1 MKFLEKLF
9 GDANRKYLDSLQAN
23 LAAINA
29 LEKELVALA
38 DQQIKERSLD
48 LKKQVAAGKSLD
60 DILVPAFA
68 LVREAAKRTL
78 GQRHFDVQLLGGMVL
93 HKGQIAEMKTGEGKT
108 LTSTLALYL
117 NGLSGQGVHL
127 VTVNDYLAKRD
138 AVWMGQ
144 IYDFLGLTVGAIQH
158 EASFLYDREKVNQ
171 DKDKIR
177 DQGISVV
184 LDYLRPVS
192 RQEAY
197 AADITYGT
205 NNEFGFDYLRDN
217 MAQDLGQQVQRGRHY
232 AIVDE
237 VDSILIDEARTPLI
251 ISAPAEESTERYG
264 QFSILVNQLTENT
277 DYNIDEKMRAAT
289 LTEEG
294 IKKME
299 TALGIDNI
307 YEGQGLDTV
316 HHLEQALRAKTLYLR
331 DRDYVVKENEVMII
345 DEFTGRMMPGRRYS
359 EGLHQAIEAK
369 EGVEV
374 QRESRTLATITF
386 QNYFRLYQ
394 KLAGMTGTA
403 ATEAEEMAK
412 IYNLEVTVI
421 PTNKPFIRQ
430 DLADRIY
437 RSERGKFKAIIREIQ
452 ARHDQGQ
459 PILVGTISIEKN
471 ELLGQMLEKAAIPH
485 NLLNAKQHEKEA
497 QIIAQAGQKG
507 AVTVATNMAGR
518 GVDIILGGSP
528 FDPTKYQQIKAL
540 GGLLVLGTERHESRR
555 IDNQLRGRSGRQ
567 GDPGDSQFYISM
579 EDDLTRIFGSDRMKN
594 IMTRL
599 GIAEDTAIE
608 NKLISNSIE
617 SAQKKVEG
625 HNFDI
630 RKHLV
635 EYDDVINKHRQVIYK
650 NRQKIL
656 DFFAGKIDEIGEG
669 LKSSGDLV
677 LDYIRQEISTVV
689 SFHTLSQKNQG
700 DFNPSEI
707 LETIK
712 TIFPL
717 TLEETSQASKL
728 IEANQKQNG
737 HGERAEVIDFFYKL
751 ASEKYRVLTNEIN
764 SSVELPDKIWT
775 AMQLIERGLVLRSID
790 SLWVEHLTAMDKLRT
805 GIGLQGYGQRDPL
818 VEYKRESYNLFNEL
832 LDAIRKQIVYSVFKI
847 RLAQKMTAPTAQPIV
862 QKFSEQKAGYT
873 PFKKEVEDR
882 AQANQVLPSKPRDE
896 GGHKIGRNDPCWCG
910 SGKKYKKCHG
920 A

>member
-579 EDDLTRIFGSDRMKN
+579 EDDLMRIFGSDRMKN

>member
-1 MKFLEKLF
+1 M
-9 GDANRKYLDSLQAN
+9 
-23 LAAINA
+23 
-29 LEKELVALA
+29 
-38 DQQIKERSLD
+38 
-48 LKKQVAAGKSLD
+48 
-60 DILVPAFA
+60 
-68 LVREAAKRTL
+68 
-78 GQRHFDVQLLGGMVL
+78 
-93 HKGQIAEMKTGEGKT
+93 
-108 LTSTLALYL
+108 
-117 NGLSGQGVHL
+117 
-127 VTVNDYLAKRD
+127 
-138 AVWMGQ
+138 
-144 IYDFLGLTVGAIQH
+144 
-158 EASFLYDREKVNQ
+158 
-171 DKDKIR
+171 
-177 DQGISVV
+177 
-184 LDYLRPVS
+184 
-192 RQEAY
+192 
-197 AADITYGT
+197 
-205 NNEFGFDYLRDN
+205 
-217 MAQDLGQQVQRGRHY
+217 
-232 AIVDE
+232 
-237 VDSILIDEARTPLI
+237 
-251 ISAPAEESTERYG
+251 
-264 QFSILVNQLTENT
+264 
-277 DYNIDEKMRAAT
+277 
-289 LTEEG
+289 
-294 IKKME
+294 
-299 TALGIDNI
+299 
-307 YEGQGLDTV
+307 
-316 HHLEQALRAKTLYLR
+316 
-331 DRDYVVKENEVMII
+331 
-345 DEFTGRMMPGRRYS
+345 
-359 EGLHQAIEAK
+359 
-369 EGVEV
+369 
-374 QRESRTLATITF
+374 
-386 QNYFRLYQ
+386 
-394 KLAGMTGTA
+394 
-403 ATEAEEMAK
+403 
-412 IYNLEVTVI
+412 
-421 PTNKPFIRQ
+421 
-430 DLADRIY
+430 
-437 RSERGKFKAIIREIQ
+437 
-452 ARHDQGQ
+452 
-459 PILVGTISIEKN
+459 
-471 ELLGQMLEKAAIPH
+471 
-485 NLLNAKQHEKEA
+485 
-497 QIIAQAGQKG
+497 
-507 AVTVATNMAGR
+507 
-518 GVDIILGGSP
+518 
-528 FDPTKYQQIKAL
+528 
-540 GGLLVLGTERHESRR
+540 
-555 IDNQLRGRSGRQ
+555 
-567 GDPGDSQFYISM
+567 
-579 EDDLTRIFGSDRMKN
+579 RIFGSDRMKN